1 MFQLI
6 ELKLVQSSSYNVNIW
21 SSLAGRRQNRYGNVV
36 RNTIADS
43 NFSNIV
49 AKLVKYVDLKY
60 SDMYVVD
67 LFANLGNKQ
76 TNYYGM

>member
-1 MFQLI
+1 MAAWT
-6 ELKLVQSSSYNVNIW
+6 SSERFSPNPFYK
-21 SSLAGRRQNRYGNVV
+21 NVV

-43 NFSNIV
+43 NYSNIV

-76 TNYYGM
+76 TNYHGM

>member
-1 MFQLI
+1 MLHAQWLH
-6 ELKLVQSSSYNVNIW
+6 
-21 SSLAGRRQNRYGNVV
+21 GRRQNVFRQSCSIRMSYV
-36 RNTIADS
+36 TSIADS
-43 NFSNIV
+43 NFYNIV

-76 TNYYGM
+76 TNYHGM